1 MRVLLLAT
9 GLTALAAS
17 MAAPVLASD
26 DWEIEGLAFGWSLYE
41 KGDPSTPAEYSVKGV
56 YEGYGPEFSF
66 GCTRGYAF
74 DVVWKPDV
82 PVTGGAFV
90 PVTIT
95 IDDVTVL
102 DGNLVPND
110 RNEYAWTGRDGEAYD
125 IVAAI
130 WEAWEG
136 DLTVSAGGAT
146 DTIYFDED
154 MLGGISELV
163 LEACGKF

>member
-1 MRVLLLAT
+1 MRILTLAA
-9 GLTALAAS
+9 GLMALTAPA
-17 MAAPVLASD
+17 MASD
-26 DWEIEGLAFGWSLYE
+26 DWEVEGLAFGWSLYE

-66 GCTRGYAF
+66 GCNRGYAF

-82 PVTGGAFV
+82 PIAGGPLV

-95 IDDVTVL
+95 IDDVNVL
-102 DGNLVPND
+102 EGNLVPND

-130 WEAWEG
+130 WDVWEG
-136 DLTVSAGGAT
+136 DLTISAGGVT
-146 DTIYFDED
+146 DEVYFDED
-154 MLGGISELV
+154 VLGGISELV
-163 LEACGKF
+163 LASCGKF